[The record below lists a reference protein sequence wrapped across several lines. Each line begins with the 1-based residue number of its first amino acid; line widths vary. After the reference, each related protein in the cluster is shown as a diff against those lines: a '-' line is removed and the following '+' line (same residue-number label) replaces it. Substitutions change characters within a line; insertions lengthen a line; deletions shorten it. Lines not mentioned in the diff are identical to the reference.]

1 MSWKDDLMKLAS
13 LAIEAEALSQ
23 DLAEL
28 ASKITKRV
36 EVEAQESA
44 EVEITIRETE

>member
-1 MSWKDDLMKLAS
+1 MSWEDDLMRLAA
-13 LAIEAEALSQ
+13 LAIKAEALSQ

-28 ASKITKRV
+28 ASKITKKV
-36 EVEAQESA
+36 EVEAKESA